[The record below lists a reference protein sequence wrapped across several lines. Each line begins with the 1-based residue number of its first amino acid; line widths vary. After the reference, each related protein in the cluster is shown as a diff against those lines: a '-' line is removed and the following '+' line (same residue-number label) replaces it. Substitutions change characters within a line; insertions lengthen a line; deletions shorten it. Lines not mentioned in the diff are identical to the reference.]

1 MKLSGLLYLI
11 VVVFFFNV
19 NQSKSEEPV
28 QFNSDYSVFQGN
40 DNKALIEIYY
50 SFYMGSLHYNLNN
63 GNYLAEVLIEIKISK
78 KSDNSVITDQKFSS
92 NSTLQDTSGSNLKR
106 NLIGQLN
113 FSIQSGDYLLE
124 IIGSDKES
132 NLSADTIK
140 YSVSIPENLQ
150 ETYMSDVELASEIK
164 KSSQTNNSF
173 YKNTLTVIPNPAN
186 LFGNNL
192 KMIYYYF
199 ELYNLKPDINYI
211 IEKKLYDFNKNLLF
225 TSGKT
230 INPKNSSIAE
240 YGMIEIDTLNSG
252 IYFLEIIL
260 ENNLNN
266 IISSKEKK
274 VFVFNPDEN
283 KSGNT
288 GIASQNFLTSGYA
301 QMKEEDLDREYD
313 YSRYIRTDAETKNY
327 ESLNKLEEKRKF
339 MFDFWKKRDSNLMTP
354 QNEYKIEYLKKVS
367 EANKLFKESFKEGY
381 KSDRGRIYVTYGKPD
396 DVESFPFQSDKK
408 SYQIWKYNSVEGGGQ
423 CIFIEL
429 NPSTGAYWLVHS
441 TFRNELR
448 NDNWENQL
456 SNQ

>member
-173 YKNTLTVIPNPAN
+173 YKNTLTVIPNP
-186 LFGNNL
+186 L
-192 KMIYYYF
+192 ICS
-199 ELYNLKPDINYI
+199 E
-211 IEKKLYDFNKNLLF
+211 
-225 TSGKT
+225 T
-230 INPKNSSIAE
+230 I
-240 YGMIEIDTLNSG
+240 
-252 IYFLEIIL
+252 
-260 ENNLNN
+260 
-266 IISSKEKK
+266 
-274 VFVFNPDEN
+274 
-283 KSGNT
+283 
-288 GIASQNFLTSGYA
+288 
-301 QMKEEDLDREYD
+301 
-313 YSRYIRTDAETKNY
+313 
-327 ESLNKLEEKRKF
+327 
-339 MFDFWKKRDSNLMTP
+339 
-354 QNEYKIEYLKKVS
+354 
-367 EANKLFKESFKEGY
+367 
-381 KSDRGRIYVTYGKPD
+381 
-396 DVESFPFQSDKK
+396 
-408 SYQIWKYNSVEGGGQ
+408 
-423 CIFIEL
+423 
-429 NPSTGAYWLVHS
+429 
-441 TFRNELR
+441 
-448 NDNWENQL
+448 
-456 SNQ
+456 

>member
-1 MKLSGLLYLI
+1 
-11 VVVFFFNV
+11 
-19 NQSKSEEPV
+19 
-28 QFNSDYSVFQGN
+28 
-40 DNKALIEIYY
+40 
-50 SFYMGSLHYNLNN
+50 
-63 GNYLAEVLIEIKISK
+63 
-78 KSDNSVITDQKFSS
+78 
-92 NSTLQDTSGSNLKR
+92 
-106 NLIGQLN
+106 
-113 FSIQSGDYLLE
+113 
-124 IIGSDKES
+124 
-132 NLSADTIK
+132 
-140 YSVSIPENLQ
+140 
-150 ETYMSDVELASEIK
+150 
-164 KSSQTNNSF
+164 
-173 YKNTLTVIPNPAN
+173 
-186 LFGNNL
+186 
-192 KMIYYYF
+192 MIYYYF

-396 DVESFPFQSDKK
+396 DIESFPFQSDKK